1 MMMMMMTMI
10 ARHFLFVS
18 LAEAAEAAV
27 VLVSFCKYLFQRDTI
42 ATTHT
47 RSICFL
53 FVCVEI
59 CEKIVEGTRPTHY
72 RIIWETEIR

>member
-1 MMMMMMTMI
+1 MTMMMTMI
-10 ARHFLFVS
+10 VRHFLFVS
-18 LAEAAEAAV
+18 LAEAAEAAAV
-27 VLVSFCKYLFQRDTI
+27 VLVSFCNYLFQRDTI

>member
-1 MMMMMMTMI
+1 MTMMMTMI
-10 ARHFLFVS
+10 VRHFLFVS
-18 LAEAAEAAV
+18 LAEAAEAAAV
-27 VLVSFCKYLFQRDTI
+27 VLVSFCNYLFQRDTI

-59 CEKIVEGTRPTHY
+59 CEEIEEGTRDLHTTVLFGKPK
-72 RIIWETEIR
+72 